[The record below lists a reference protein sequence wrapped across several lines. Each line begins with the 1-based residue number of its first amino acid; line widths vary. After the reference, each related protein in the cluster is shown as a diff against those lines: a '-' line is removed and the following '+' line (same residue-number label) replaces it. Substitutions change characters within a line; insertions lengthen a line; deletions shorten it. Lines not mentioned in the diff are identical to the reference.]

1 VAGRAHARLLFAGCP
16 FFSGCSGRFSQEQ
29 SVQFLHQIPV
39 GEPISVSRGQSLFI
53 RLVALALLA
62 TGAAHAHDF
71 RQGDV
76 VMDHPYATPT
86 LAGTTTGAVYFKSI
100 RNKGKTPDRL
110 LSARTAVAARV
121 EIHQMQMDGQVMRMR
136 QVPALELPAQT
147 EVSLRHGGAGT
158 HHLMLLDMAKPL
170 KDGDRFDLEL
180 VFEKAGTRRVNVWVQ
195 TPQAGAPAHQH

>member
-1 VAGRAHARLLFAGCP
+1 MQQVFFRFWQSAQKTGFGLGFVLGGLLMG
-16 FFSGCSGRFSQEQ
+16 
-29 SVQFLHQIPV
+29 
-39 GEPISVSRGQSLFI
+39 
-53 RLVALALLA
+53 LVALALLGM
-62 TGAAHAHDF
+62 GAAQAHDF

-76 VMDHPYATPT
+76 VMDHPYATPS

-100 RNKGKTPDRL
+100 RNTGKTPDRL
-110 LSARTAVAARV
+110 LSASTAVAARV
-121 EIHQMQMDGQVMRMR
+121 EIHQMQMDGNVMRMR

-180 VFEKAGTRRVNVWVQ
+180 VFEKAGAKRFGVVVQ
-195 TPQAGAPAHQH
+195 TPRAARTEHPH

>member
-1 VAGRAHARLLFAGCP
+1 MKARIHSVWQQTQKNGFGLGFIVVGLFM
-16 FFSGCSGRFSQEQ
+16 
-29 SVQFLHQIPV
+29 V
-39 GEPISVSRGQSLFI
+39 
-53 RLVALALLA
+53 LVAQALLG

-76 VMDHPYATPT
+76 VMDHPYATPS

-121 EIHQMQMDGQVMRMR
+121 EIHHMQMDGQVMRMR
-136 QVPALELPAQT
+136 QVPALALPAQT

-195 TPQAGAPAHQH
+195 TPRAGAPAHAH

>member
-1 VAGRAHARLLFAGCP
+1 
-16 FFSGCSGRFSQEQ
+16 
-29 SVQFLHQIPV
+29 
-39 GEPISVSRGQSLFI
+39 LFI
-53 RLVALALLA
+53 RLVALALLSM
-62 TGAAHAHDF
+62 GSAHAHDF

-76 VMDHPYATPT
+76 VMDHPYATPS
-86 LAGTTTGAVYFKSI
+86 LSGTTTGAVYFKSI

-110 LSARTAVAARV
+110 LSARTAAAARV
-121 EIHQMQMDGQVMRMR
+121 EIHQMQMDGNIMRMR

-158 HHLMLLDMAKPL
+158 YHLMLQGLKQPL

-195 TPQAGAPAHQH
+195 TPRSGHANPTHQH

>member
-1 VAGRAHARLLFAGCP
+1 MQQVIFKRWQSAPKTGFGLGFLALGLSMALL
-16 FFSGCSGRFSQEQ
+16 
-29 SVQFLHQIPV
+29 
-39 GEPISVSRGQSLFI
+39 
-53 RLVALALLA
+53 ALALLSA
-62 TGAAHAHDF
+62 GAAHAHDF

-76 VMDHPYATPT
+76 VIDHPYATPS
-86 LAGTTTGAVYFKSI
+86 LAGTTNGAVYFKSI

-121 EIHQMQMDGQVMRMR
+121 EIHHMQMDGKVMRMR

-158 HHLMLLDMAKPL
+158 HHLMLLDMAQPL
-170 KDGDRFDLEL
+170 QDGDRFDLEL

-195 TPQAGAPAHQH
+195 TPRAGAPAHKH

>member
-1 VAGRAHARLLFAGCP
+1 MQHLILRLWQSAQKTGFGLGFVAGGLFMG
-16 FFSGCSGRFSQEQ
+16 
-29 SVQFLHQIPV
+29 
-39 GEPISVSRGQSLFI
+39 
-53 RLVALALLA
+53 LVALALLGMGSA
-62 TGAAHAHDF
+62 QAHDF
-71 RQGDV
+71 KKGDV
-76 VMDHPYATPT
+76 VMDHPYATPS

-100 RNKGKTPDRL
+100 RNKGKTSDRL

-121 EIHQMQMDGQVMRMR
+121 EIHHMQMDGNVMRMR

-147 EVSLRHGGAGT
+147 DVSLRHGGAGT

-195 TPQAGAPAHQH
+195 TPRAGAPAHAH

>member
-1 VAGRAHARLLFAGCP
+1 MQQVIFRFWQSAQKTGFGLGFFALGL
-16 FFSGCSGRFSQEQ
+16 SMG
-29 SVQFLHQIPV
+29 
-39 GEPISVSRGQSLFI
+39 
-53 RLVALALLA
+53 LVALALS
-62 TGAAHAHDF
+62 GIGVAHAHDF

-76 VMDHPYATPT
+76 VIDHPYATPS
-86 LAGTTTGAVYFKSI
+86 LAGTTNGAVYFKSI

-121 EIHQMQMDGQVMRMR
+121 EIHQMQMDGNVMRMR

-170 KDGDRFDLEL
+170 QDGDRFDLEL

-195 TPQAGAPAHQH
+195 TPRVGAPAHKH

>member
-1 VAGRAHARLLFAGCP
+1 MQHLILKFWSSVPKTGFGLNFAAVGLFMGLI
-16 FFSGCSGRFSQEQ
+16 
-29 SVQFLHQIPV
+29 V
-39 GEPISVSRGQSLFI
+39 
-53 RLVALALLA
+53 LALL
-62 TGAAHAHDF
+62 GIGVAHAHDF
-71 RQGDV
+71 RQGNV
-76 VMDHPYATPT
+76 VMDHPYATPS

-110 LSARTAVAARV
+110 LSARAAVAARV
-121 EIHQMQMDGQVMRMR
+121 EIHHMQMDGNVMRMR

-180 VFEKAGTRRVNVWVQ
+180 VFEKAGTRKVNVWVQ
-195 TPQAGAPAHQH
+195 TPRSGNATHTHPH